1 MGMGRWW
8 VCSGSGKRDFGST
21 LFSGACLSA
30 AFLLMGLMAEPAQAA
45 PFAKG
50 TLATGK
56 ALHDKSCA
64 SCHNSM
70 MPDGKGSEIYSE
82 DFRKM
87 RNLAQVKTMIEVCAS
102 RSRAG
107 WFEEEIEHAG
117 RYLNDTYY
125 KYTK

>member
-8 VCSGSGKRDFGST
+8 ARRELGRKNSGGILPSGVCFLAT
-21 LFSGACLSA
+21 
-30 AFLLMGLMAEPAQAA
+30 FLLVVSMAESAQAA

-50 TLATGK
+50 NLAAGK

-70 MPDGKGSEIYSE
+70 MPDGKGAEIYSE

-87 RNLAQVKTMIEVCAS
+87 QNIAQVRTMIEVCAS

-107 WFEEEIEHAG
+107 WFEEEIEHVG

-125 KYTK
+125 QYTQ

>member
-1 MGMGRWW
+1 MGMVRRW
-8 VCSGSGKRDFGST
+8 SR
-21 LFSGACLSA
+21 SGASRGA
-30 AFLLMGLMAEPAQAA
+30 RVEAFVAGAFFIGAVILMGFAAQSAQAA

-50 TLATGK
+50 NLATGK

-70 MPDGKGSEIYSE
+70 MPDGKGAEIYSE

-87 RNLAQVKTMIEVCAS
+87 QNLAQVRTMIEVCAS

-107 WFEEEIEHAG
+107 WFEEEIEHVG

>member
-1 MGMGRWW
+1 MGIGRWW
-8 VCSGSGKRDFGST
+8 VRSGSGKGGFGGAF
-21 LFSGACLSA
+21 FSAACLSA
-30 AFLLMGLMAEPAQAA
+30 AFLLVGLMAEAVQAA

-50 TLATGK
+50 NLATGK

-70 MPDGKGSEIYSE
+70 MPDGKGAEIYSE

-87 RNLAQVKTMIEVCAS
+87 QNLAQVRTMIEVCAS

-107 WFEEEIEHAG
+107 WFEEEIEHVG